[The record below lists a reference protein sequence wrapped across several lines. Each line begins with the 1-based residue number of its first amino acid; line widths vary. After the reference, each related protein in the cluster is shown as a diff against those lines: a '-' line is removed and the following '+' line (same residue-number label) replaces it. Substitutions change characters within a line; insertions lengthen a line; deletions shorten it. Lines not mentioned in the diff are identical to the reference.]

1 MTARLPDR
9 GLRLPRRLFDELA
22 AGGGSP
28 AAVTFLGRAERS
40 RRLLLLKEVL
50 DLLEHQMHDA
60 AVRTSLPAAWQSLT
74 EVARERPD
82 VAEDLLMSPQLGS
95 WLAHFLRRLRGTADG
110 PPIGTEI
117 AHLSSLAVAALA
129 RAGLDGQ
136 LEVPVRGG
144 GVVLPT
150 LGLVR
155 LGSGPDVPTAI
166 ATVRGPRLTVDW
178 LRGSVAVRPADTART
193 EHWLPLRTLHG
204 TAICLD
210 DLDPYRDLS
219 EPIDPQ
225 PLDEETA
232 AHWQKVFAEA
242 AGLLE
247 PSVTGPGTLR
257 LDEIRRI
264 VPLAGKARPRRTRSG
279 PVFSATT
286 SDAFASMIV
295 GLPDDGLTLA
305 EAMVHEF
312 QHSKL
317 GALLHLF
324 HLLDDDRG
332 EAWYAPWRP
341 DPRHL
346 TGLLHGVYAFTGVA
360 GFWRE
365 RLHDGGADPALAA
378 FNFALLRLQSR
389 LALRTLRTEARLTDV
404 GRLLTHGLAGTLDG
418 WLREPVAPDA
428 ARRAGAAARANL
440 VEWRLRNL
448 RCGDEER
455 SLLLRERRAGR
466 PAPAP
471 GPWHARLDPGTFWTD
486 VLLPLYRTPPAEPA
500 EDPDNHL
507 VLGAHDTARGLYE
520 DVLRGDPRDPH
531 ALTGWL
537 LASAA
542 RDPASYRRLLRRPER
557 LLALEPEGPAE
568 LRAAAAWL
576 SSVSGG

>member
-1 MTARLPDR
+1 MTSRTPGR
-9 GLRLPRRLFDELA
+9 RFRLPRELFDELA
-22 AGGGSP
+22 SGGGSP
-28 AAVTFLGRAERS
+28 EAVAFLDRAERS
-40 RRLLLLKEVL
+40 RRLLLLRETL
-50 DLLEHQMHDA
+50 DLLEQRPEVRERRA
-60 AVRTSLPAAWQSLT
+60 AFDHAWHLLT
-74 EVARERPD
+74 EVSRGHPD

-95 WLAHFLRRLRGTADG
+95 WLSHLLRRLQGTAGG
-110 PPIGTEI
+110 PPLGTDV
-117 AHLSSLAVAALA
+117 AHLFCLCLTAMV
-129 RAGLDGQ
+129 RAGLDGR
-136 LEVPVRGG
+136 LEVPVRDG
-144 GVVLPT
+144 GVVLPG

-155 LGSGPDVPTAI
+155 LDAPPEVTVATA
-166 ATVRGPRLTVDW
+166 TLTGPRLTLDW
-178 LRGSVAVRPADTART
+178 AGGSVTVRPDRAGRT
-193 EHWLPLRTLHG
+193 GHWLPLRTLHG
-204 TAICLD
+204 ASVPLD
-210 DLDPYRDLS
+210 DVDPYRDLS
-219 EPIDPQ
+219 EPIPPE

-232 AHWQKVFAEA
+232 ARWQKVFAEA
-242 AGLLE
+242 AAVLE
-247 PSVTGPGTLR
+247 PPTSRPGGLRVADVRRVVPQTGPAL
-257 LDEIRRI
+257 
-264 VPLAGKARPRRTRSG
+264 PRTARSG

-378 FNFALLRLQSR
+378 FTFALLRLQCR

-455 SLLLRERRAGR
+455 SLLRCERRAGR
-466 PAPAP
+466 PAPSPGPWRAHLAP
-471 GPWHARLDPGTFWTD
+471 GPFWTD
-486 VLLPLYRTPPAEPA
+486 ALLPLYRTPPAEPA
-500 EDPDNHL
+500 EDPDTHL
-507 VLGAHDTARGLYE
+507 VLGAHGTARARYE

-542 RDPASYRRLLRRPER
+542 GDPAYRRLLRRPER
-557 LLALEPEGPAE
+557 LHALEPQDPAE
-568 LRAAAAWL
+568 LAAAATWL
-576 SSVSGG
+576 SSGPGG